1 MTTDSDVTITPNKE
15 FDHLIKLMDDED
27 VNIYKSVKD
36 RFLSYG
42 ILSEDFLKGYLN
54 DENLLIKK
62 RANEIISILNF
73 TNLEYQFNKLKHSQ
87 SKQYLE
93 KSIFLIASY
102 GYPLVDMKKYEKIT
116 DEYVSEI
123 KQRVI
128 NKFRKVEPDYP
139 LDLLE
144 TINEYLFGELKF
156 KGNKENFYDPD
167 NSFINKVIDNKT
179 GIPITLSVIYLI
191 VAKKLNLPIY
201 GINMPGHFLLK
212 YENKNAEYYIDPF
225 NEGIIISGSE
235 AERFAKNIG
244 IQKSDFDQIPYL
256 NKSTD
261 NEILLRILRNLLEI
275 YRENKEELKVSQ
287 IEKLMNI
294 LVI

>member
-1 MTTDSDVTITPNKE
+1 MTTDSDVTIIPNKE

-128 NKFRKVEPDYP
+128 NIFCR
-139 LDLLE
+139 
-144 TINEYLFGELKF
+144 
-156 KGNKENFYDPD
+156 
-167 NSFINKVIDNKT
+167 
-179 GIPITLSVIYLI
+179 
-191 VAKKLNLPIY
+191 
-201 GINMPGHFLLK
+201 
-212 YENKNAEYYIDPF
+212 
-225 NEGIIISGSE
+225 
-235 AERFAKNIG
+235 
-244 IQKSDFDQIPYL
+244 
-256 NKSTD
+256 
-261 NEILLRILRNLLEI
+261 
-275 YRENKEELKVSQ
+275 
-287 IEKLMNI
+287 
-294 LVI
+294 